1 MYTHITV
8 VPSDKLIIVDGHA
21 LHFDFPAP
29 TNLHAL
35 QWHDGTGHREFT
47 TDAPNQPIS
56 GAELYT
62 AEVAP
67 YVILW
72 EAEKSRL
79 EAEAAAA
86 EAARLAAYNS
96 VDARADRVRAERD
109 KRISATDYL
118 MAVDY
123 PLGEESRAAVA
134 AYRQSLR
141 DLPQQDGFP
150 WSGGGSDDSE
160 CPWPVQ
166 PVYTRNESI

>member
-8 VPSDKLIIVDGHA
+8 VPSDKLIIVDGLA

-29 TNLHAL
+29 DNLHAL
-35 QWHDGTGHREFT
+35 QWHEGAGHREFI
-47 TDAPNQPIS
+47 TDDPNQPIS
-56 GAELYT
+56 GPELYT

-67 YVILW
+67 YITLW
-72 EAEKSRL
+72 EAEKARL

-86 EAARLAAYNS
+86 ETARLEAYNS

-109 KRISATDYL
+109 RRISATDYL
-118 MAVDY
+118 MVVDY

-134 AYRQSLR
+134 AYRQALR

-150 WSGGGSDDSE
+150 WSGGGSDDNE

-166 PVYTRNESI
+166 PA